1 MNLNSSSV
9 NDFQYVDVLDENIE
23 WEGGY
28 ETLHAKDLNEENR
41 GSDSEDEMEYNLP
54 ESYQDLS
61 IEVLASLPVHMRKQ
75 IVEELRRK
83 ERIKSRT
90 NYIPVAD
97 NPLLYSQTQLA
108 NFLKTR

>member
-1 MNLNSSSV
+1 MS
-9 NDFQYVDVLDENIE
+9 DFQYVDGLDESIE

-28 ETLHAKDLNEENR
+28 ETLRAKDLNEENR

-83 ERIKSRT
+83 ERIKKK
-90 NYIPVAD
+90 
-97 NPLLYSQTQLA
+97 SQWL
-108 NFLKTR
+108 FLRRKRRRR